1 MVRLLLLCSR
11 SSLRDFLQER
21 ERVAVR
27 DEGRGQ
33 VLLFTHLTVG
43 LGNDAVG
50 PVIQTFHTG
59 PYAWLSCRRWW

>member
-11 SSLRDFLQER
+11 SSLGDFLQER

-50 PVIQTFHTG
+50 PVIQTFHDSS
-59 PYAWLSCRRWW
+59 LNRLRMV